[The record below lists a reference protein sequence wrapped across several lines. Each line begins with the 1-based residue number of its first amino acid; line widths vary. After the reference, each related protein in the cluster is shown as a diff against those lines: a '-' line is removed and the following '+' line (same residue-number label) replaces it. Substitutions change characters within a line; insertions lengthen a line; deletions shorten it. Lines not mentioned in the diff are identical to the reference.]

1 MSKAGNVQQPVIIS
15 ACRTPIG
22 KFGRALVGVSATQL
36 GALAVEEALKRAKVA
51 PRDVDEVI
59 MGNVVSAGLGQNPAR
74 QSAIHAGIPF
84 GAGSFTVNKVCGSG
98 LKAVMLAAQSIKAGD
113 SDLVVAGGMES
124 MSNAPY
130 LARGVRWGTKFG
142 DARLLDAM
150 IADGL
155 WDAYHNYHM
164 GITGEHIAKKY
175 GIGRKEAD
183 EFAMESHLKAA
194 KASESGVFVPET
206 VAVKIAK
213 EGGEVVEFGKDEG
226 PRADTTME
234 KLAKLKPVF
243 RADGVLTAGNSSQLS
258 DGASAVVVTS
268 QDRADK
274 LGAKPLAKI
283 VAYGTGGLEPARV
296 MEAPIPTTKALL
308 RKAKMTVDD
317 IDLFEHNEA
326 YSTAS
331 IAVKEA
337 LEVDPSRFNVSGG
350 AVALGHPIGCS
361 GARILTTLIYGLKR
375 TGKKTGLVTLCLGGG
390 NAVSMIIEAR
400 PRGASSGRPSLSG
413 STGVRSRTRPSW
425 AP

>member
-1 MSKAGNVQQPVIIS
+1 MKQPVIIS

-22 KFGRALVGVSATQL
+22 KFGKSLVGVAAPEL
-36 GALAVEEALKRAKVA
+36 GAVVIEEALKRGRVPPKM
-51 PRDVDEVI
+51 VDEVI

-74 QSAIHAGIPF
+74 QSAIRAGVPF
-84 GAGSFTVNKVCGSG
+84 GVGSFTVNKVCGSG

-113 SDLVVAGGMES
+113 CDVVAAGGAES
-124 MSNAPY
+124 MSNAPC

-164 GITGEHIAKKY
+164 GITGELVARRY

-183 EFAMESHLKAA
+183 EFALESHTKAA
-194 KASESGVFVPET
+194 KATAAGDFVAES
-206 VAVKIAK
+206 VKVEIKK
-213 EGGEVVEFGKDEG
+213 EDGEVVRFDKDECI
-226 PRADTTME
+226 REDTTLE
-234 KLAKLKPVF
+234 RLSKLKPVF
-243 RADGVLTAGNSSQLS
+243 KPGGVCTAGNSSQLS

-268 QDRADK
+268 QEAADE
-274 LGAKPLAKI
+274 LGVKPLARI
-283 VAYGTGGLEPARV
+283 RAYGTGGLEPARV

-308 RKAKMTVDD
+308 RRAKMTVDD

-331 IAVKEA
+331 IAVQRA
-337 LEVDPSRFNVSGG
+337 LGVDPSRFNVSGG

-361 GARILTTLIYGLKR
+361 GARVLTTLIYGLRR
-375 TGKKTGLVTLCLGGG
+375 TGKKTGLATLCLGGG
-390 NAVSMIIEAR
+390 NAVSMIVEA
-400 PRGASSGRPSLSG
+400 
-413 STGVRSRTRPSW
+413 
-425 AP
+425 

>member
-1 MSKAGNVQQPVIIS
+1 MQQPVIIS

-22 KFGRALVGVSATQL
+22 KFGRGLVGVSAPQL
-36 GALAVEEALKRAKVA
+36 GALAIEEALRRAKVS
-51 PRDVDEVI
+51 PSEVDEVI
-59 MGNVVSAGLGQNPAR
+59 MGNVVAAGLGQNPAR
-74 QSAIHAGIPF
+74 QSAVHAGIPF
-84 GAGSFTVNKVCGSG
+84 GVGSFTVNKVCGSS

-113 SDLVVAGGMES
+113 NQVVVAGGMES

-130 LARGVRWGTKFG
+130 IARGVRWGTKFG

-164 GITGEHIAKKY
+164 GVTGELIAKKY

-183 EFAMESHLKAA
+183 EFAMSSHLKAA
-194 KASESGVFVPET
+194 KATAEGDFAAEI
-206 VAVKIAK
+206 VKVKVAK
-213 EGGEVVEFGKDEG
+213 EGGEVVQVEKDEG

-234 KLAKLKPVF
+234 KLGKLKPVF
-243 RADGVLTAGNSSQLS
+243 KPDGILTAGNSSQLS
-258 DGASAVVVTS
+258 DGAAALVVTS
-268 QDRADK
+268 EENADK
-274 LGAKPLAKI
+274 LGAKPLARV

-308 RKAKMTVDD
+308 RRAKMTVDD

-331 IAVKEA
+331 IAVRRS
-337 LEVDPSRFNVSGG
+337 LDVDPSRFNISGG

-361 GARILTTLIYGLKR
+361 GARVLTTLIYGLKR
-375 TGKKTGLVTLCLGGG
+375 TGKKTGLATLCLGGG
-390 NAVSMIIEAR
+390 NAVSMIIEA
-400 PRGASSGRPSLSG
+400 
-413 STGVRSRTRPSW
+413 
-425 AP
+425 